1 MAENTVVS
9 NMATVWA
16 TWLKKKGCINMARG
30 RGVENMV
37 QGKECGNLAEGKSV
51 ENIAE
56 GDWAAWLR
64 KSLGNMVGREGCVLW
79 EWGVCYMAIRNGC
92 RAA

>member
-9 NMATVWA
+9 NMATVRA
-16 TWLKKKGCINMARG
+16 TWLKKKGCINMAKG

-64 KSLGNMVGREGCVLW
+64 KKLGQHGWKRGVCVVGMGCVLHSYKKW
-79 EWGVCYMAIRNGC
+79 V
-92 RAA
+92 

>member
-9 NMATVWA
+9 NMATVRA
-16 TWLKKKGCINMARG
+16 TWLKKKGCINMAKG
-30 RGVENMV
+30 RCVENMV

-64 KSLGNMVGREGCVLW
+64 KKTWATWLEER
-79 EWGVCYMAIRNGC
+79 GVCCGNGVC
-92 RAA
+92 ATWL